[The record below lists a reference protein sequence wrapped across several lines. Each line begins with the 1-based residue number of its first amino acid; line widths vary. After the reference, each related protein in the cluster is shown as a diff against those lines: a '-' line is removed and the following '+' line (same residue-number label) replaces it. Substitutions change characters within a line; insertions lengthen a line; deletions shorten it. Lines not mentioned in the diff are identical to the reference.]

1 MSYKKTMSSSIY
13 RGIRGAPFKA
23 LIAGLMARGNLKD
36 KYISVLTSDEN
47 MAKFS
52 KAFTAAS
59 ANSKENYEIYE
70 QLGDVSANKFI
81 VWYSYQR
88 FPQLNCPLG
97 VKVVARLRI
106 NYGAKNSFA
115 QIADSLGFW
124 PYISAAEDGTDRSA
138 KYRARHKKDLLE
150 DVFEAFVGCTE
161 QILDQEYRPGV
172 GYGVVYD
179 ILVSIFD
186 KIPISLKFEDLIDA
200 KTRMKEIFD
209 AFGDTIGSYQFIDTR
224 EEKTSPQGELYR
236 MAVSHLYQVP
246 PGRNRRAIKT
256 REHNDTVGVIRVLV
270 PNRGWN
276 LIGKGSATTK
286 SAAQQQASEQGILS
300 LNRLG
305 YIKEVPMEYRL
316 FCK

>member
-1 MSYKKTMSSSIY
+1 MSYRKSTPVMSSDIY
-13 RGIRGAPFKA
+13 NGTRGAPFKT
-23 LIAGLMARGNLKD
+23 LISGLMERGNLKD
-36 KYISVLTSDEN
+36 KYIDVLTNDDN
-47 MAKFS
+47 MKKFS

-81 VWYSYQR
+81 VWYAYQR
-88 FPQLNCPLG
+88 FPQLQCPLG

-115 QIADSLGFW
+115 GIADSLGFW
-124 PYISAAEDGTDRSA
+124 PFISAAEDGTDRSA

-179 ILVSIFD
+179 ILKSIFD
-186 KIPISLKFEDLIDA
+186 KIAISLKFEDLYDA
-200 KTRMKEIFD
+200 KTRMKELFD
-209 AFGDTIGSYQFIDTR
+209 AFGDSIGSYQFIDTR
-224 EEKTSPQGELYR
+224 DYAVDSEGSPYTTAL
-236 MAVSHLYQVP
+236 ASLYQVP
-246 PGRNRRAIKT
+246 PGGNRRPMKVSGPEGPEL
-256 REHNDTVGVIRVLV
+256 R
-270 PNRGWN
+270 PNKGWK
-276 LIGKGSATTK
+276 LIGSASAPTK
-286 SAAQQQASEQGILS
+286 SAAQQRASEQGIAT

-305 YIKEVPMEYRL
+305 YVKEVPMEYRL

>member
-1 MSYKKTMSSSIY
+1 MSYKKATPVMSSVIY
-13 RGIRGAPFKA
+13 NGTRGDQFKA
-23 LIAGLMARGNLKD
+23 LISGLMERGNLKD
-36 KYISVLTSDEN
+36 KYISVLTNADN
-47 MAKFS
+47 MKKFS

-81 VWYSYQR
+81 VWYAYQR
-88 FPQLNCPLG
+88 FPQLQCPLG

-115 QIADSLGFW
+115 EIADNLGFW

-161 QILDQEYRPGV
+161 QILDQQYRPGV

-179 ILVSIFD
+179 ILKSIFD
-186 KIPISLKFEDLIDA
+186 KIDISLKFEDLYDA

-209 AFGDTIGSYQFIDTR
+209 AFGDSIGSYQFIDTR
-224 EEKTSPQGELYR
+224 DYVTDAEGNTFST
-236 MAVSHLYQVP
+236 ATANLYQVP
-246 PGRNRRAIKT
+246 PGSNRRPIKVSGPEGPEL
-256 REHNDTVGVIRVLV
+256 R
-270 PNRGWN
+270 PNRNWK
-276 LIGKGSATTK
+276 LIGSASASTK
-286 SAAQQQASEQGILS
+286 SAAQQRASEQGILTINS
-300 LNRLG
+300 LG
-305 YIKEVPMEYRL
+305 YVKEVPLEYRL
-316 FCK
+316 FCE

>member
-1 MSYKKTMSSSIY
+1 MSYKTTMSSSIY
-13 RGIRGAPFKA
+13 RGIRGDSFKA

-36 KYISVLTSDEN
+36 KYIGILTSDRN
-47 MAKFS
+47 MAKFG

-138 KYRARHKKDLLE
+138 KYRTRHKKDLLE

-179 ILVSIFD
+179 ILASIFD

-246 PGRNRRAIKT
+246 PDMKGRYGRAIKT
-256 REHNDTVGVIRVLV
+256 SQGLV

-276 LIGKGSATTK
+276 PIGKGSATTK
-286 SAAQQQASEQGILS
+286 SGAQQQASEEGIRN
-300 LNRLG
+300 LNRRG
-305 YIKEVPMEYRL
+305 FVKEVPMEYRL

>member
-1 MSYKKTMSSSIY
+1 MSYRKSTPVMSSVIY
-13 RGIRGAPFKA
+13 NGTRGAPFKT
-23 LIAGLMARGNLKD
+23 LISGLMERGNLKD
-36 KYISVLTSDEN
+36 KYIDVLTNDDN
-47 MAKFS
+47 MKKFS

-81 VWYSYQR
+81 VWYAYQR
-88 FPQLNCPLG
+88 FPQLQCPLG

-115 QIADSLGFW
+115 AIADKLGFW
-124 PYISAAEDGTDRSA
+124 PFISAAEDGTDRS
-138 KYRARHKKDLLE
+138 KFYRARHKKDLLE

-179 ILVSIFD
+179 ILMSIFD
-186 KIPISLKFEDLIDA
+186 KIDISLKFEDLYDA

-209 AFGDTIGSYQFIDTR
+209 AFGDSLGSYKFIDTR
-224 EEKTSPQGELYR
+224 EYSTDSEGTPFST
-236 MAVSHLYQVP
+236 AIASLYQVP
-246 PGRNRRAIKT
+246 PGGNRHPIKVSGPDGSES
-256 REHNDTVGVIRVLV
+256 R
-270 PNRGWN
+270 PNRGWK
-276 LIGKGSATTK
+276 LIGSA
-286 SAAQQQASEQGILS
+286 SAPTLKPAQQRAAEQGILT

-305 YIKEVPMEYRL
+305 YVKEVPMEYRL
-316 FCK
+316 FCR